1 MLVTPLPIVTLVR
14 PVHQL
19 NALLQMLITL
29 SPIVTLVRPVHQLN
43 ALSPISVTV
52 RPLRV
57 SGMVTSPPE
66 PR

>member
-29 SPIVTLVRPVHQLN
+29 SPIVTVHQLN